1 MNIAQPFI
9 RRPIATTMLM
19 IGITLLGA
27 VAYRQLP
34 VDSLPSVDSP
44 TIQVIALFP
53 GADPKT
59 MASSVATPLER
70 QFGEIAGLT
79 QMTSS
84 SGVGNTQIALQF
96 ALSRS
101 AESVAQDVQT
111 AINEAAGQLPK
122 NMPSPPIFYKTN
134 PADTPI
140 LLIAVTSDT
149 LPLTK
154 VDDYAESILAQKI
167 SQMPGVALVGIGGQ
181 QKPAIRVQVNPAILA
196 AEGLDLEQLRSAL
209 AAITVIQPKGQLY
222 GQQQS
227 YMLNTN
233 DQIETAEGFNDQIIA
248 FRSGAPVRVRDIGR
262 AIVGPE
268 DITKRGWYNDKSAVV
283 LAVQRQPGA
292 NVIDT
297 VDQIKAALPQLM
309 ASLPPAIKVTIV
321 SDRTQTIRAS
331 VADVQFT
338 LLLSIALVVMVIF
351 LFLRKLWATVIPA
364 TALPISL
371 IGTFG
376 VMHLFHYSLD
386 NLSLMALIIAVGFVV
401 DDAIVMVENVTR
413 HIEKGLRP
421 LQAALKGAE
430 EIGFT
435 ILSMS
440 VSLVAVFIPLLLM
453 SGVIG
458 RMFQEFAVTVSA
470 AIAVS
475 ALVSLTLTP
484 TMCAYLL
491 RPSSE
496 EKAGRMSRALERA
509 FDAMQ
514 SVYEKGLIVALRYKG
529 VTLTFMLL
537 TIGATIVLFV
547 IIPKGFFPQ
556 QDTGMIIGITEAAED
571 VSPLD
576 MANRQLA
583 VIDLISKDPAV
594 ANATGYIG
602 PGGPTVTEN
611 NGRLFVQLKP
621 HAQRASADEVIR
633 RLDAKLQSVQGIRA
647 YLQAAQDIN
656 LGARLSK
663 TQYQYTLTDV
673 DQDELNT
680 WASKLLEVLQTLPA
694 LSDVATDQAT
704 TGRQLNLEI
713 NRDTAARLG
722 IDPAAID
729 NTLYDAF
736 GQRHVAQIFTTLNY
750 YWVVMEV
757 QPQFQLGPYA
767 LNRIYVGSSTGAQVP
782 LSQFVTIVPS
792 VAPLAVDHQGQFPSV
807 TLSFNLSPGSSVG
820 SAVAAIQKAAQA
832 LHMPASIA
840 TSFQGNAQA
849 FQASLRSTPILIIA
863 ALIAVYLILGML
875 YESAIHPITILSTLP
890 SAGIGALLTLI
901 AFGFNLDVI
910 GLIGIILL
918 IGIVKKNGIMLIDFA
933 LDAERH
939 RGLTPEE
946 SIYQACVLR
955 FRPIL
960 MTTMAAL
967 LGGVPLML
975 GTGTGSEI
983 RQPLGYSIVGG
994 LLLSQLLTLFTTPV
1008 VYLYLDRLAGWIRR
1022 LRSRSADIQTETLV
1036 S

>member
-1 MNIAQPFI
+1 
-9 RRPIATTMLM
+9 
-19 IGITLLGA
+19 
-27 VAYRQLP
+27 
-34 VDSLPSVDSP
+34 
-44 TIQVIALFP
+44 
-53 GADPKT
+53 
-59 MASSVATPLER
+59 
-70 QFGEIAGLT
+70 
-79 QMTSS
+79 MTSS

-101 AESVAQDVQT
+101 TESVAQDVQT

-140 LLIAVTSDT
+140 LLISVTSDT

-268 DITKRGWYNDKSAVV
+268 DITKRGWYNDMPAVV

-297 VDQIKAALPQLM
+297 VDHIKAALPQLM
-309 ASLPPAIKVTIV
+309 ASLPPAINVTIV

-351 LFLRKLWATVIPA
+351 VFLRKLWATVIPA
-364 TALPISL
+364 MALPISL

-376 VMHLFHYSLD
+376 VMHLFKYSLD

-413 HIEKGLRP
+413 HIEKGLPP

-491 RPSSE
+491 KPSSE

-509 FDAMQ
+509 FDAIQ
-514 SVYEKGLIVALRYKG
+514 SVYEKGLIVALRHKAI
-529 VTLTFMLL
+529 TLTVMLL
-537 TIGATIVLFV
+537 TIATTIVLFV
-547 IIPKGFFPQ
+547 VIPKGFFPQ
-556 QDTGMIIGITEAAED
+556 QDTGMILGITESAED

-583 VIDLISKDPAV
+583 LIDLISKDPAV

-611 NGRLFVQLKP
+611 NGRLFIQLKP
-621 HAQRASADEVIR
+621 HGQRASADEVIR

-680 WASKLLEVLQTLPA
+680 WASRLLKVLQTLPE

-722 IDPAAID
+722 IDPAAVD

-757 QPQFQLGPYA
+757 EPQFQLGPYA
-767 LNRIYVGSSTGAQVP
+767 LNQIYVGSSTGAQVP

-792 VAPLAVDHQGQFPSV
+792 VTALAVNHQGQFPSI
-807 TLSFNLSPGSSVG
+807 TLSFNLSLGRSIG

-849 FQASLRSTPILIIA
+849 FQASLRSTPILIVA

-939 RGLTPEE
+939 RGLTPED

-1008 VYLYLDRLAGWIRR
+1008 VYLYLDRLAGWLRH
-1022 LRSRSADIQTETLV
+1022 LRSRSADIQTETWV
-1036 S
+1036 

>member
-34 VDSLPSVDSP
+34 VDSLPSVDFP

-96 ALSRS
+96 VLSRS

-181 QKPAIRVQVNPAILA
+181 QKPAIRVQLNPAILA
-196 AEGLDLEQLRSAL
+196 GEGLDLEQLRSAL

-227 YMLNTN
+227 YLLNTN
-233 DQIETAEGFNDQIIA
+233 DQLETAEGFNDQIIA

-268 DITKRGWYNDKSAVV
+268 DITKRGWYNDRPAVV

-297 VDQIKAALPQLM
+297 VDHIKAALPQLM
-309 ASLPPAIKVTIV
+309 ASLPPAINVTIV

-351 LFLRKLWATVIPA
+351 VFLRKLWATVIPA
-364 TALPISL
+364 MALPISL

-413 HIEKGLRP
+413 HIEKGLPP

-491 RPSSE
+491 KPSSE

-514 SVYEKGLIVALRYKG
+514 SVYEKGLTVALRYRA
-529 VTLTFMLL
+529 VTLTVMLL
-537 TIGATIVLFV
+537 TIGVTIALFV

-576 MANRQLA
+576 MAKRQLA

-611 NGRLFVQLKP
+611 NGRLFIQLKP
-621 HAQRASADEVIR
+621 HGQRANADEVIR

-673 DQDELNT
+673 DQDELNDG
-680 WASKLLEVLQTLPA
+680 ASKLLNRLETLPELA
-694 LSDVATDQAT
+694 DVATDQAT

-736 GQRHVAQIFTTLNY
+736 GQRHVAQIFTTLNF

-757 QPQFQLGPYA
+757 EPQFQLGPYA

-792 VAPLAVDHQGQFPSV
+792 VTALAINHQGQFPSV

-849 FQASLRSTPILIIA
+849 FQASLRSTPILIVA

-939 RGLTPEE
+939 RGLTPED

-1008 VYLYLDRLAGWIRR
+1008 VYLYLDRLAGWLSR
-1022 LRSRSADIQTETLV
+1022 LRSRSADIQTETWV
-1036 S
+1036 

>member
-27 VAYRQLP
+27 VAYRRLP

-44 TIQVIALFP
+44 TIQVIASFP
-53 GADPKT
+53 GADPTT

-96 ALSRS
+96 VLSRS

-181 QKPAIRVQVNPAILA
+181 QKPAIRVQINPAILA
-196 AEGLDLEQLRSAL
+196 AKGLDLEQLRSAL

-227 YMLNTN
+227 YLLNTN
-233 DQIETAEGFNDQIIA
+233 DQLETAEGFNDQIIA

-268 DITKRGWYNDKSAVV
+268 DITKHGWYNDRPAVV

-297 VDQIKAALPQLM
+297 VDHIKAALPQLM
-309 ASLPPAIKVTIV
+309 ASLPPAINVTIV

-351 LFLRKLWATVIPA
+351 VFLRKLWATVIPA
-364 TALPISL
+364 MALPISL

-413 HIEKGLRP
+413 HIEKGLP
-421 LQAALKGAE
+421 PPQAALKGAE

-491 RPSSE
+491 KPSSE

-509 FDAMQ
+509 FDAVQ
-514 SVYEKGLIVALRYKG
+514 SVYEKGLTVALRYRA
-529 VTLTFMLL
+529 VTLTVMLL
-537 TIGATIVLFV
+537 TIGVTIALFV

-576 MANRQLA
+576 MAKRQLA

-611 NGRLFVQLKP
+611 NGRLFIQLKP
-621 HAQRASADEVIR
+621 HDQRTNADEVIR

-647 YLQAAQDIN
+647 YLQAA
-656 LGARLSK
+656 
-663 TQYQYTLTDV
+663 
-673 DQDELNT
+673 
-680 WASKLLEVLQTLPA
+680 
-694 LSDVATDQAT
+694 
-704 TGRQLNLEI
+704 
-713 NRDTAARLG
+713 
-722 IDPAAID
+722 
-729 NTLYDAF
+729 
-736 GQRHVAQIFTTLNY
+736 
-750 YWVVMEV
+750 
-757 QPQFQLGPYA
+757 
-767 LNRIYVGSSTGAQVP
+767 
-782 LSQFVTIVPS
+782 
-792 VAPLAVDHQGQFPSV
+792 
-807 TLSFNLSPGSSVG
+807 
-820 SAVAAIQKAAQA
+820 
-832 LHMPASIA
+832 
-840 TSFQGNAQA
+840 
-849 FQASLRSTPILIIA
+849 
-863 ALIAVYLILGML
+863 
-875 YESAIHPITILSTLP
+875 
-890 SAGIGALLTLI
+890 
-901 AFGFNLDVI
+901 
-910 GLIGIILL
+910 
-918 IGIVKKNGIMLIDFA
+918 
-933 LDAERH
+933 
-939 RGLTPEE
+939 
-946 SIYQACVLR
+946 
-955 FRPIL
+955 
-960 MTTMAAL
+960 
-967 LGGVPLML
+967 
-975 GTGTGSEI
+975 
-983 RQPLGYSIVGG
+983 
-994 LLLSQLLTLFTTPV
+994 
-1008 VYLYLDRLAGWIRR
+1008 
-1022 LRSRSADIQTETLV
+1022 
-1036 S
+1036 

>member
-1 MNIAQPFI
+1 
-9 RRPIATTMLM
+9 
-19 IGITLLGA
+19 
-27 VAYRQLP
+27 
-34 VDSLPSVDSP
+34 
-44 TIQVIALFP
+44 
-53 GADPKT
+53 
-59 MASSVATPLER
+59 
-70 QFGEIAGLT
+70 
-79 QMTSS
+79 
-84 SGVGNTQIALQF
+84 
-96 ALSRS
+96 
-101 AESVAQDVQT
+101 
-111 AINEAAGQLPK
+111 
-122 NMPSPPIFYKTN
+122 
-134 PADTPI
+134 
-140 LLIAVTSDT
+140 
-149 LPLTK
+149 
-154 VDDYAESILAQKI
+154 
-167 SQMPGVALVGIGGQ
+167 
-181 QKPAIRVQVNPAILA
+181 
-196 AEGLDLEQLRSAL
+196 
-209 AAITVIQPKGQLY
+209 
-222 GQQQS
+222 
-227 YMLNTN
+227 
-233 DQIETAEGFNDQIIA
+233 
-248 FRSGAPVRVRDIGR
+248 
-262 AIVGPE
+262 
-268 DITKRGWYNDKSAVV
+268 
-283 LAVQRQPGA
+283 
-292 NVIDT
+292 
-297 VDQIKAALPQLM
+297 M
-309 ASLPPAIKVTIV
+309 ASLPPAIEVTIA

-338 LLLSIALVVMVIF
+338 LLLTIALVVMVIF

-364 TALPISL
+364 MALPISL

-376 VMHLFHYSLD
+376 VMHLFKYSLD

-413 HIEKGLRP
+413 HIEKGLPP

-491 RPSSE
+491 KPSSE

-509 FDAMQ
+509 FDAIQ
-514 SVYEKGLIVALRYKG
+514 SVYEKGLVVALRYKA
-529 VTLTFMLL
+529 VTLTVMLL

-576 MANRQLA
+576 MAKRQLA
-583 VIDLISKDPAV
+583 VIDLIIKDPAV

-611 NGRLFVQLKP
+611 NGRLFIQLRP
-621 HAQRASADEVIR
+621 HDQRTNADEVIR
-633 RLDAKLQSVQGIRA
+633 RLDAKLQNVQGIRA

-673 DQDELNT
+673 DQDELNN
-680 WASKLLEVLQTLPA
+680 WASKLLKVLQTLPE
-694 LSDVATDQAT
+694 LSNVATDQAT

-736 GQRHVAQIFTTLNY
+736 GQRHVAQIFTTLNF

-757 QPQFQLGPYA
+757 EPQFQLGPYA

-792 VAPLAVDHQGQFPSV
+792 VAPLAVNHQGQFPSV
-807 TLSFNLSPGSSVG
+807 TLSFNLSPGNSVG

-849 FQASLRSTPILIIA
+849 FQASLRSTPILVIA

-1008 VYLYLDRLAGWIRR
+1008 VYLYLDRLAGGLRR
-1022 LRSRSADIQTETLV
+1022 LRGKLLWKAARSPRTCPGNCGAHPISRP
-1036 S
+1036 

>member
-122 NMPSPPIFYKTN
+122 NMPSPPLFYKTN

-149 LPLTK
+149 LPLPK

-227 YMLNTN
+227 YLLNTN

-268 DITKRGWYNDKSAVV
+268 DVTKRGWYNDKPAVV

-338 LLLSIALVVMVIF
+338 LLLSIALVVLVIF

-364 TALPISL
+364 MALPISL

-376 VMHLFHYSLD
+376 VMHLFKYSLD

-413 HIEKGLRP
+413 HIEKGLP
-421 LQAALKGAE
+421 PMQAALKGAE

-453 SGVIG
+453 TGVIG

-491 RPSSE
+491 KPSSE
-496 EKAGRMSRALERA
+496 EKAGRLSRALERG

-514 SVYEKGLIVALRYKG
+514 SAYEKGLIVALRHKAM
-529 VTLTFMLL
+529 TLTVMLL
-537 TIGATIVLFV
+537 TIAATIVLFV

-602 PGGPTVTEN
+602 PGGPTVSEN
-611 NGRLFVQLKP
+611 NGRLFIQLQP
-621 HAQRASADEVIR
+621 HGQRASADEIIR

-673 DQDELNT
+673 DQDELNK
-680 WASKLLEVLQTLPA
+680 WASTLLKVLQTLPE

-704 TGRQLNLEI
+704 TARQLNLEI
-713 NRDTAARLG
+713 YRDTAARLG
-722 IDPAAID
+722 IDPAAVD

-757 QPQFQLGPYA
+757 APQFQLGPYA

-792 VAPLAVDHQGQFPSV
+792 VASLAVNHQGQFPSV

-849 FQASLRSTPILIIA
+849 FQASLRSTPILIVA

-960 MTTMAAL
+960 MTTMAAM

-994 LLLSQLLTLFTTPV
+994 LLFSQLLTLFTTPV
-1008 VYLYLDRLAGWIRR
+1008 VYLYLDRLAGWLRH

-1036 S
+1036 